1 MDITRKKSL
10 IAPLTYLKATIDLG
24 SYTKAAEYLGTTE
37 SRLSKE
43 IKAFEKTMK
52 TKLLSRCSR
61 GMTPTH
67 EGMEIYK
74 QAERL
79 DTLFYELENY
89 SLAEHSISGHLK
101 ISMTDGIGIYIM
113 PHLVEF
119 HELYPKVCVDVIS
132 NHNEVNLKAR
142 KADIAIVYQY
152 PQKDN
157 SLVVKD
163 RLTIIISGNSG
174 CLLPFPISK
183 STGCR
188 RILTICWL
196 IMTCATDVNIMK
208 IGRNGGK

>member
-142 KADIAIVYQY
+142 KADIAIVYQ
-152 PQKDN
+152 
-157 SLVVKD
+157 
-163 RLTIIISGNSG
+163 
-174 CLLPFPISK
+174 
-183 STGCR
+183 
-188 RILTICWL
+188 
-196 IMTCATDVNIMK
+196 
-208 IGRNGGK
+208 

>member
-61 GMTPTH
+61 GMTSTH

-142 KADIAIVYQY
+142 KAFISIRR
-152 PQKDN
+152 K
-157 SLVVKD
+157 
-163 RLTIIISGNSG
+163 TIRWWLRNISGNSG

>member
-142 KADIAIVYQY
+142 KADILLCDTAGRLHNKKNLMEELRKIYRILEKEY
-152 PQKDN
+152 PEAYLET
-157 SLVVKD
+157 LVVLD
-163 RLTIIISGNSG
+163 GT
-174 CLLPFPISK
+174 
-183 STGCR
+183 TGQNA
-188 RILTICWL
+188 LAQAKEWAKTQ
-196 IMTCATDVNIMK
+196 A
-208 IGRNGGK
+208 